1 MAIGK
6 SIAQTDNSEDK
17 NPYKEHKTYQ
27 NKL

>member
-1 MAIGK
+1 MAIGQ